1 MLIQDSLTGRLHEIP
16 DQLYRSYLGECG
28 RVYGQQYPQGS
39 GHSPHYGPGQVVY
52 DGLGNPVGIAPLLA
66 MLAPLA
72 AKVLPAIADKVL
84 PVITKVLPAI
94 TQALPGISNILPG
107 AAPAAP
113 QPPAAMSPAPDQQFA
128 PSAATPMPAPVQAP
142 APPMMQTPAP
152 MPIQT
157 PFPPVMATPAMAPL
171 RPMPVPYPM
180 MAMMT
185 PRGIR
190 GRRHRGRRP
199 IRRRIAVPPPPPPE
213 VMEPV
218 RGAVIAEPS
227 GAVQGWG
234 YYGGFNGYRWR

>member
-1 MLIQDSLTGRLHEIP
+1 MLIQDSLTGRLHEVP

-28 RVYGQQYPQGS
+28 RVYGQQYPQGY
-39 GHSPHYGPGQVVY
+39 GHSPHYVQGQVVY

-72 AKVLPAIADKVL
+72 AKVLPVIADKVL
-84 PVITKVLPAI
+84 PVVSKILPA
-94 TQALPGISNILPG
+94 ISNILPG
-107 AAPAAP
+107 AEQAPTPQP
-113 QPPAAMSPAPDQQFA
+113 QPPTAMSPAP
-128 PSAATPMPAPVQAP
+128 
-142 APPMMQTPAP
+142 APPTMEPPVP

-157 PFPPVMATPAMAPL
+157 PAQPVMATPAMAPF
-171 RPMPVPYPM
+171 RPMPVPYPPMPVPYPM
-180 MAMMT
+180 MA

-199 IRRRIAVPPPPPPE
+199 VRRRIAVPSQPPPPPV

-218 RGAVIAEPS
+218 REAVSAEPS

>member
-1 MLIQDSLTGRLHEIP
+1 MLIQDSLTGRLHEVP
-16 DQLYRSYLGECG
+16 DHLYRSYLGECG
-28 RVYGQQYPQGS
+28 RVYGQQYPQGY
-39 GHSPHYGPGQVVY
+39 GHSPHYVQGQVVY

-72 AKVLPAIADKVL
+72 AKVLPVIADKVL
-84 PVITKVLPAI
+84 PMVSKILPE
-94 TQALPGISNILPG
+94 ISNILPG
-107 AAPAAP
+107 AEQAPTPQPQAPPAP
-113 QPPAAMSPAPDQQFA
+113 QPQQPTAMSPAPAQ
-128 PSAATPMPAPVQAP
+128 PTMATPVQ
-142 APPMMQTPAP
+142 

-157 PFPPVMATPAMAPL
+157 PGQPVMATPAMAPF

-180 MAMMT
+180 MAMMA

-190 GRRHRGRRP
+190 GRRHRGHRP
-199 IRRRIAVPPPPPPE
+199 VRRRIAVPSQPPPPPV

-218 RGAVIAEPS
+218 REAVSAEPS

>member
-1 MLIQDSLTGRLHEIP
+1 MLIQDSLTGRLHEVP
-16 DQLYRSYLGECG
+16 DQLYRSYLGEYG
-28 RVYGQQYPQGS
+28 RVYGQQYPQGYAQ
-39 GHSPHYGPGQVVY
+39 SPHYVQGQVVY

-72 AKVLPAIADKVL
+72 AKVLPMIADKVL
-84 PVITKVLPAI
+84 PVVSKILPA
-94 TQALPGISNILPG
+94 ISNILPG
-107 AAPAAP
+107 AEQAPTPQPQPPPAP
-113 QPPAAMSPAPDQQFA
+113 QPQPPTAMSP
-128 PSAATPMPAPVQAP
+128 AP
-142 APPMMQTPAP
+142 APPMMEPPVP

-157 PFPPVMATPAMAPL
+157 PAQSVMATPAMAPF
-171 RPMPVPYPM
+171 RPMPVPYPPMPVPYPM
-180 MAMMT
+180 MA

-199 IRRRIAVPPPPPPE
+199 IRRRIAVPHQLPPPPPPE

-218 RGAVIAEPS
+218 REAVSAEPS